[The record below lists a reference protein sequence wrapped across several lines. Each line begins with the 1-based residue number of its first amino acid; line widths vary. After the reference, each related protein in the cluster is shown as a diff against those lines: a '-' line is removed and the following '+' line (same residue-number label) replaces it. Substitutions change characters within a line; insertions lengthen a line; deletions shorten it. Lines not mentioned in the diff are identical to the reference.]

1 MVIGVCTACFRVFMF
16 YSRIETGINYTHIFK
31 VKKKKIINKNK
42 KKVKNKWAERVGS
55 SSFPFFFYLSLSL
68 DHSLYHHPGSSRKW
82 WSKHIHST
90 LLLRQPSYR
99 RRRSAVAR
107 VTTTLLLK
115 PRRGTTERERVLWPV
130 YLDNP
135 TCRIRIEKGSRSLSL
150 FFLLLANLIVKKNLS
165 EKR

>member
-1 MVIGVCTACFRVFMF
+1 
-16 YSRIETGINYTHIFK
+16 
-31 VKKKKIINKNK
+31 
-42 KKVKNKWAERVGS
+42 
-55 SSFPFFFYLSLSL
+55 
-68 DHSLYHHPGSSRKW
+68 
-82 WSKHIHST
+82 

-150 FFLLLANLIVKKNLS
+150 FFFFFLPTL
-165 EKR
+165 